1 MSVLTAMCAVAM
13 MVSRQEGT
21 CTDGQGQGQGRQCLL
36 LKKKQRMQGETGS
49 RGEREE
55 TGRLKDGVHR

>member
-1 MSVLTAMCAVAM
+1 
-13 MVSRQEGT
+13 
-21 CTDGQGQGQGRQCLL
+21 